1 MIVRKP
7 DELAALKVANR
18 ATTKMLRE
26 LKRMARPGIKTIEL
40 DAYARDYIAR
50 LGGEPIFERQ
60 AGFPGAINT
69 NRNDVVVHG
78 IPGEEMLED
87 GDILTIDGGMRLN
100 GFVGDAA
107 ITFAIGTETDR
118 HRHLID
124 VTRKA
129 MNAAIDAARV
139 GNHVGDVSWAMQSY
153 AEAHGCNVARGFC
166 GHGLGRLMWEEHPQ
180 VPFAGNPGD
189 GEELVEGLVMTVEP
203 VVIEGDY
210 AHYMANEWEA
220 RTVDGS
226 WVAQF
231 ERAVMVTPRG
241 GLVLSGD

>member
-7 DELAALKVANR
+7 EELAALKVANR

-26 LKRMARPGIKTIEL
+26 LKRLARPGIKTIEL
-40 DAYARDYIAR
+40 DAYARDYIR
-50 LGGEPIFERQ
+50 NLGGIPVFERQ

-78 IPGEEMLED
+78 VPGEEILED
-87 GDILTIDGGMRLN
+87 GDLLTIDGGMLLN
-100 GFVGDAA
+100 GYAGDAA
-107 ITFAIGTETDR
+107 TTFAVGTETDR
-118 HRHLID
+118 HRNLID
-124 VTRKA
+124 IAKRA

-139 GNHVGDVSWAMQSY
+139 GNHVGDISWAMQSY

-166 GHGLGRLMWEEHPQ
+166 GHELGTRMWEDIQ
-180 VPFAGNPGD
+180 VPFAGDPGE
-189 GEELVEGLVMTVEP
+189 GPELVEGLVLTIEP
-203 VVIEGDY
+203 VVIEGAY
-210 AHYMANEWEA
+210 EHYMANRWEA